1 MTPKDPTITSAGSDS
16 LSAGD
21 IEKIQCLYNCDGTSS
36 GTCGGHQSGDQGV
49 LQSSVSIPF
58 TSSATQKKVCK
69 WLLAATSGDAIE
81 LSFESFKVDCSTGS
95 VSVYDGRD
103 DAGQRPLPALLGRFC
118 SPDNLPS
125 IVTSSS
131 QYLYIVYE
139 NSAADNNFKAT
150 WGAVTGEG

>member
-1 MTPKDPTITSAGSDS
+1 M
-16 LSAGD
+16 
-21 IEKIQCLYNCDGTSS
+21 
-36 GTCGGHQSGDQGV
+36 
-49 LQSSVSIPF
+49 LQSSGSIPF
-58 TSSATQKKVCK
+58 TSSGSQKKVCK

-81 LSFESFKVDCSTGS
+81 LSFESFNVDCSTGS